1 MKKSNKKENIK
12 RMPRLYFFVKRFFD
26 ILVGILGMLLLIP
39 VTVIIKIINICNKD
53 FAPIF
58 YSHKRIGK
66 NGKVFKLYKYR
77 SMVPNADDALKK
89 LLKQKKYADEWKKN
103 QKLDHDPRITKVGK
117 ILRSTSLDELP
128 QFINVLIGDMSLIG
142 PRPLIEGELD
152 LHNGNHEIYEQVR
165 PGITGWWACNGRSAT
180 SYEERLD
187 LEYYYVQNISL
198 WLDIKCV
205 FKTIGAVF
213 SRNGAK

>member
-26 ILVGILGMLLLIP
+26 ILVGILGIILLIP
-39 VTVIIKIINICNKD
+39 VSIIVKIINLCNKD
-53 FAPIF
+53 YAPIF

-89 LLKQKKYADEWKKN
+89 LLKQKKYADEWQKN

-117 ILRSTSLDELP
+117 LLRSTSLDELP

-198 WLDIKCV
+198 WLDIKCI